1 MLSLPALRLLHELRL
16 RGTLTAAAEALF
28 LSRSAASHQLATLQR
43 AAGTPLTERVGR
55 TLRLTEAGVELAMRA
70 ERVLRE
76 IEEAGAAME
85 RLRGTL
91 SGTIRIGLVQTMAV
105 RVLPDILAA
114 LREEH
119 PLLRVEGHG
128 LTTEDALVAVASGEI
143 DLAVVPSYDTA
154 PLRIS
159 GGMLQ
164 EVLFRD
170 PVRLAVPTGHPLAHH
185 HGPVAVNG
193 LATERWIAGERGS
206 YFGRL
211 VPALCR
217 QAGFTPDIVHRSGDY
232 AVVAALVGADGCV
245 ALIPASAD
253 LRRWPGVAVL
263 SVEADDAGRDIVAL
277 LRAGS
282 RDRPAVQAVL
292 NVLRRHPRPEEAEHG
307 TGTAVGYQDGSRAGG
322 MRKPGPR

>member
-1 MLSLPALRLLHELRL
+1 MLSVPALRLLHELRL
-16 RGTLTAAAEALF
+16 RGTLTAAAEALH
-28 LSRSAASHQLATLQR
+28 LSRSAASHQLASLQR

-55 TLRLTEAGVELAMRA
+55 TLRLTEAGVELATRA

-91 SGTIRIGLVQTMAV
+91 SGTIRVGLVQTMAV
-105 RVLPDILAA
+105 RVLPHVLVA

-119 PLLRVEGHG
+119 PLLRVEGRG
-128 LTTEDALVAVASGEI
+128 LTTEEALVAVASGEI

-154 PLRIS
+154 PLRVS
-159 GGMLQ
+159 EGLLQ
-164 EVLFRD
+164 EMLFRD
-170 PVRLAVPTGHPLAHH
+170 PVRLAVPAGHPLGRRR
-185 HGPVAVNG
+185 GPVEVGG
-193 LATERWIAGERGS
+193 LAAERWIAGERGS

-232 AVVAALVGADGCV
+232 AVVAALVGTDSCV

-263 SVEADDAGRDIVAL
+263 DVQADGAGRDVVAL
-277 LRAGS
+277 LRVGS
-282 RDRPAVQAVL
+282 RHRPAVRAVL
-292 NVLRRHPRPEEAEHG
+292 HALRRHAHPGEAPPPP
-307 TGTAVGYQDGSRAGG
+307 TAGDT
-322 MRKPGPR
+322 

>member
-43 AAGTPLTERVGR
+43 AAGIPLTERVGR
-55 TLRLTEAGVELAMRA
+55 TLRLTEAGVELATRA

-105 RVLPDILAA
+105 RVLPGVLAA

-119 PLLRVEGHG
+119 PLLRVEGRS
-128 LTTEDALVAVASGEI
+128 LTTEEALVAVASGEI

-154 PLRIS
+154 PLRVPD
-159 GGMLQ
+159 GLLQ

-170 PVRLAVPTGHPLAHH
+170 PVRLAVPSRHPLGRPHRD
-185 HGPVAVNG
+185 PVEVDE

-211 VPALCR
+211 VPALCQ

-232 AVVAALVGADGCV
+232 AVVAALVGTDGCV

-263 SVEADDAGRDIVAL
+263 EVRADDAGRDVVAL
-277 LRAGS
+277 LRVGS
-282 RDRPAVQAVL
+282 RDRPAVRAVL
-292 NVLRRHPRPEEAEHG
+292 DVLRRHRHPGSGPTPLT
-307 TGTAVGYQDGSRAGG
+307 TGDT
-322 MRKPGPR
+322 